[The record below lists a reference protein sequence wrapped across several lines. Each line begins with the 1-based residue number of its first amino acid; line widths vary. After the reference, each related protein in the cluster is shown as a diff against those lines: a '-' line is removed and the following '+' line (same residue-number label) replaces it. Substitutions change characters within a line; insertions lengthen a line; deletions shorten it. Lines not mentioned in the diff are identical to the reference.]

1 VPGSDYARTQM
12 RPIVDIDALEARIRA
27 IAREVVR
34 AELGERGDDWIDQ
47 AHSPLGRRTH
57 CRLVRSGALPGVSV
71 HRRVLVRRRDLDA
84 YVEARR
90 APPAGTDELEPLR
103 RRLAESPPVS
113 GRAVGRSSADEAVQR
128 ARILG
133 FNEAEARALARVGA
147 RRIAR

>member
-1 VPGSDYARTQM
+1 M
-12 RPIVDIDALEARIRA
+12 RPIVDIDALEARIRE
-27 IAREVVR
+27 IAREVIL

-57 CRLVRSGALPGVSV
+57 CHLVRSGALPGVSV

-103 RRLAESPPVS
+103 RRFAEDLSRP
-113 GRAVGRSSADEAVQR
+113 RKAVGRLSADEAAQR
-128 ARILG
+128 ARVLG
-133 FNEAEARALARVGA
+133 FDEAEARAFARVGA
-147 RRIAR
+147 RRVAR